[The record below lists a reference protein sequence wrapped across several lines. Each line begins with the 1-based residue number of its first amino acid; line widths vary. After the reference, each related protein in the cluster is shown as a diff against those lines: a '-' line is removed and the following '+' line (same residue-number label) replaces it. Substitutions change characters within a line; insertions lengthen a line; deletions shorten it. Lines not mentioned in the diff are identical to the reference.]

1 MRESGSTPGGRAATI
16 DQLKSIPRVLYRPR
30 STLRSLPADRL
41 YLLAFLAPLYFT
53 YARAVR
59 TGNLARLTEMAGSKP
74 LAYAL
79 FLSLAIA
86 FIPLGALIIKLII
99 GLFGK
104 KLTLLKLMNLY
115 GYALVPR
122 LLIAIPMSLY
132 VNVLMPEED
141 RMFLILGEVPSW
153 FSIVAVIAGV
163 VCVYSIALYVYGI
176 VVSPSTSAPG
186 GASEEQTVATP
197 QP

>member
-1 MRESGSTPGGRAATI
+1 MT
-16 DQLKSIPRVLYRPR
+16 DQLKAIPRVLYRPR

-59 TGNLARLTEMAGSKP
+59 TGNLAKLTERAGSTL

-86 FIPLGALIIKLII
+86 FIPLGALLVKLII
-99 GLFGK
+99 RLFGK
-104 KLTLLKLMNLY
+104 RLTLFKLMNLY

-132 VNVLMPEED
+132 VNFLMPEED
-141 RMFLILGEVPSW
+141 KMFLILGEAPSW
-153 FSIVAVIAGV
+153 FNIVAVLAGV
-163 VCVYSIALYVYGI
+163 VFVYSIALGVYGI
-176 VVSPSTSAPG
+176 VVSPSTSTPRE
-186 GASEEQTVATP
+186 ASEEQTVATP